1 MERTI
6 IYFDTAGPD
15 NTEQTLRAGLIR
27 AQELG
32 LRHIVVSSLSGDTA
46 LRVADAFKGLPVTIV
61 AVTEREGGRITQ
73 ADRDRL
79 EALGVKVLI
88 GIHAFH
94 GAESSVYD
102 AFGGA
107 SHEKVI
113 AETLRWFSQ
122 GTKVAVECVLMAVD
136 GGLVPAG
143 EEVLSFGGT
152 SRGTDTALVMRSAG
166 VWDMFSRDRSK
177 RPQIREILAMPRGE

>member
-1 MERTI
+1 MKRPI
-6 IYFDTAGPD
+6 IYHESAGSH
-15 NTEQTLRAGLIR
+15 NTEETLRAGRDR

-32 LRHIVVSSLSGDTA
+32 LRHVVVASLSGETA
-46 LRVADAFKGLPVTIV
+46 AKAAEAFRGLPVTIV
-61 AVTEREGGRITQ
+61 AVTERVGSRMDQENRQ
-73 ADRDRL
+73 HL
-79 EALGVKVLI
+79 ESLGVTVLI

-94 GAESSVYD
+94 GAESAVHD
-102 AFGGA
+102 VLGGA
-107 SHEKVI
+107 AHEKII

-143 EEVLSFGGT
+143 EEVLAFGGT
-152 SRGTDTALVMRSAG
+152 SGGADTALIMRSAG
-166 VWDMFSRDRSK
+166 VWDLFSTDRSK